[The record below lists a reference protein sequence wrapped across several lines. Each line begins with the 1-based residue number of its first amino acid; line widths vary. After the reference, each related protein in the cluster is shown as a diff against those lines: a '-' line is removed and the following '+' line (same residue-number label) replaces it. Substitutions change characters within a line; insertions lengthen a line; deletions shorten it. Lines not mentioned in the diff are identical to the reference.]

1 MQKNNKTQQKPI
13 QQFMSAYKPISM
25 SEACRRWLLERDVKE
40 FLAYSVGGGVVLGDL
55 LLGGG
60 VRGQVSPELL
70 SGFQNLMGQKADT
83 IPEIE
88 SILLDKLIAGDESVM
103 GMISKIKGQIGE
115 DYFVDAARE
124 MGLEASLAESGSQE
138 GWDVVLGDGIDH
150 AKQYIQ
156 VKTYESADAVIHHM
170 KEVGEK
176 VDAGI
181 ITDGD
186 TVVQVIDFA
195 VPQDIYDEVVSKAAE
210 LGLSANVVSL
220 DLTAVEASELVQQGF
235 NAVGLSDLNEM
246 LSRFAVGSG
255 TAIAL
260 HAVVAAYLMRKH
272 NDESG
277 DFLKEVSTQGAISSG
292 GIATA
297 LLTESTLKVLGLAT
311 GSIPAIGAIVLT
323 SMVARGVFR
332 RILSREHYAEWLVS
346 QTDKLKVSI
355 QSLEYTGNPTI
366 PA

>member
-1 MQKNNKTQQKPI
+1 MQRNEAQQKPM

-25 SEACRRWLLERDVKE
+25 SEACRRWLLEREVKE

-60 VRGQVSPELL
+60 VRGQISPELL
-70 SGFQNLMGQKADT
+70 NGFQNLMGEKADS
-83 IPEIE
+83 IAEIE
-88 SILLDKLIAGDESVM
+88 TLLLDKLIAGDDSVM

-115 DYFVDAARE
+115 DYFVSAAGE
-124 MGLEASLAESGSQE
+124 MGLEANLAESGSQE
-138 GWDVVLGDGIDH
+138 GWDVALGDGIGH

-156 VKTYESADAVIHHM
+156 VKTYESADGVILKM
-170 KEVGEK
+170 KEVAEK

-186 TVVQVIDFA
+186 AVVRAIDFA
-195 VPQDIYDEVVSKAAE
+195 VPHDIYAEVVSKAAE
-210 LGLSANVVSL
+210 LGLSSNVVSL
-220 DLTAVEASELVQQGF
+220 DLTAAEASEIVQQGF

-255 TAIAL
+255 TAVAL
-260 HAVVAAYLMRKH
+260 HAVIAAYLMRKH

-277 DFLKEVSTQGAISSG
+277 NFLKDVSTQGAISSG

-297 LLTESTLKVLGLAT
+297 LLTESTLKVLGFAT

-323 SMVARGVFR
+323 SMVARGVFS

-346 QTDKLKVSI
+346 QTDKLKVSM
-355 QSLEYTGNPTI
+355 QLLEHGKVMPSL
-366 PA
+366 A